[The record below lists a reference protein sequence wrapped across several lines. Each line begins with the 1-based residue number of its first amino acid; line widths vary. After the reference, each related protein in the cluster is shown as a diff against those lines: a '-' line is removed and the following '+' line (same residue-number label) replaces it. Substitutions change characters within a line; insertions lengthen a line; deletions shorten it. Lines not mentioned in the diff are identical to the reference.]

1 MGHNFNGLRELI
13 PNAIARLSTNL
24 DPQNYDLSNMGPGDD
39 VVGELACG
47 DNGDQEEKEE
57 IALGQML
64 PVNSMSLVLF

>member
-1 MGHNFNGLRELI
+1 
-13 PNAIARLSTNL
+13 
-24 DPQNYDLSNMGPGDD
+24 MGPGDD

-47 DNGDQEEKEE
+47 DNRDQEEKEE